1 MKVFNEI
8 EACYGAVRDVQRLGG
23 RVGLVLT
30 MGALHEGHAS
40 LIEAA
45 RRRCRS
51 VAVTI
56 FVNPTQFGPDEDFE
70 KYPQTLKA
78 DLAACEASGVDIV
91 FTPTVETMYPRGFK
105 TTIHVSGL
113 TEGLCGANRPG
124 HFDGVTTIV
133 AKLLNILPADV
144 LFFGE
149 KDYQQLLVIRRMV
162 RDLSLPVEIV
172 SCPTVREKDGL
183 ACSSR
188 NRYLS
193 PSQRSQAAV
202 LSRALFSARDRIAA
216 GHRRV
221 MELVSRIRSEILAAG
236 PAEID
241 YIEIVDAEAL
251 DALTEVDRPA
261 RIALAVRIGPCRLI
275 DNMAVNEDVERLKD

>member
-8 EACYGAVRDVQRLGG
+8 EACYGAVRDVQRRGG
-23 RVGLVLT
+23 RVGLVPT
-30 MGALHEGHAS
+30 MGALHEGHVS

-45 RRRCRS
+45 RRRSDS

-56 FVNPTQFGPDEDFE
+56 FVNPTQFGPNEDFE
-70 KYPQTLKA
+70 KYPSDTEA
-78 DLAACEASGVDIV
+78 DLAACEASGADIV
-91 FTPTVETMYPRGFK
+91 FTPSVETLYPRGFE

-113 TEGLCGANRPG
+113 TEGLCGAHRPG

-133 AKLLNILPADV
+133 AKLLNILPADEA
-144 LFFGE
+144 FFGE

-162 RDLSLPVEIV
+162 RDLNLPVEIAA
-172 SCPTVREKDGL
+172 CPIVREKDGL

-193 PSQRSQAAV
+193 PSERSQAAV

-216 GHRRV
+216 GHKRV
-221 MELVSRIRSEILAAG
+221 KELVTRIRAEILTAG
-236 PAEID
+236 PAKID
-241 YIEIVDAEAL
+241 YVEIVDAETL
-251 DALTEVDRPA
+251 DSLTEVDRPA
-261 RIALAVRIGPCRLI
+261 RIVLAARIGPCRLI
-275 DNMAVNEDVERLKD
+275 DNVDVNEDVGRS

>member
-8 EACYGAVRDVQRLGG
+8 EACYGAVRDVQRRGG
-23 RVGLVLT
+23 RVGLVPT
-30 MGALHEGHAS
+30 MGALHEGHVS

-45 RRRCRS
+45 RRRSDS

-56 FVNPTQFGPDEDFE
+56 FVNPTQFGPNEDFE
-70 KYPQTLKA
+70 KYPSDIEA
-78 DLAACEASGVDIV
+78 DLAACEASGADIV
-91 FTPTVETMYPRGFK
+91 FTPSVETLYPRGFE

-113 TEGLCGANRPG
+113 TEGLCGAHRPG

-133 AKLLNILPADV
+133 AKLLNILPADAA
-144 LFFGE
+144 FFGE

-162 RDLSLPVEIV
+162 RDLNLPVEIAA
-172 SCPTVREKDGL
+172 CPIVREKDGL

-193 PSQRSQAAV
+193 PSERSQAAV

-216 GHRRV
+216 GHKRV
-221 MELVSRIRSEILAAG
+221 KELVTRIRAEILTAG
-236 PAEID
+236 PAKID
-241 YIEIVDAEAL
+241 YVEIVDAETL
-251 DALTEVDRPA
+251 DSLTEVDRPA
-261 RIALAVRIGPCRLI
+261 RIVLAARIGPCRLI
-275 DNMAVNEDVERLKD
+275 DNVAVKE

>member
-8 EACYGAVRDVQRLGG
+8 EACYGAVRDVQRRGG
-23 RVGLVLT
+23 RVGLVPT
-30 MGALHEGHAS
+30 MGALHEGHVS

-45 RRRCRS
+45 RRRSDS

-56 FVNPTQFGPDEDFE
+56 FVNPTQFGPNEDFE
-70 KYPQTLKA
+70 KYPSDTEA
-78 DLAACEASGVDIV
+78 DLAACEASGADIV
-91 FTPTVETMYPRGFK
+91 FTPSVETLYPRGFE

-113 TEGLCGANRPG
+113 TEGLCGAHRPG

-133 AKLLNILPADV
+133 AKLLNILPADAA
-144 LFFGE
+144 FFGE

-162 RDLSLPVEIV
+162 RDLNLPVEIV
-172 SCPTVREKDGL
+172 ACPIVREKDGL

-193 PSQRSQAAV
+193 PSERSQAAV

-216 GHRRV
+216 GHKRV
-221 MELVSRIRSEILAAG
+221 KELVTRIRAEILTAG
-236 PAEID
+236 PAKID
-241 YIEIVDAEAL
+241 YVEIVDAETL
-251 DALTEVDRPA
+251 DSLTEVDRPA
-261 RIALAVRIGPCRLI
+261 RIVLAARIGPCRLI
-275 DNMAVNEDVERLKD
+275 DNVAVKE

>member
-8 EACYGAVRDVQRLGG
+8 EACYGAVRDAQRRGG
-23 RVGLVLT
+23 RVGLIPT
-30 MGALHEGHAS
+30 MGALHEGHVS

-45 RRRCRS
+45 RRRCGS
-51 VAVTI
+51 AAVTI

-70 KYPQTLKA
+70 KYPSDIEA
-78 DLAACEASGVDIV
+78 DLAVCEASGADIV
-91 FTPTVETMYPRGFK
+91 FTPSVETLYPRGFE

-113 TEGLCGANRPG
+113 TEGLCGAHRPG

-133 AKLLNILPADV
+133 AKLLNILPTDAA
-144 LFFGE
+144 FFGE

-162 RDLSLPVEIV
+162 RDLNLPVEIAA
-172 SCPTVREKDGL
+172 CPIVREKDGL

-193 PSQRSQAAV
+193 SSQRTQAAV

-216 GHRRV
+216 GHKRV
-221 MELVSRIRSEILAAG
+221 KELVTRIRAEILEAG
-236 PAEID
+236 PAKID
-241 YIEIVDAEAL
+241 YVEIVDAETL
-251 DALTEVDRPA
+251 DSLTEVDRPA
-261 RIALAVRIGPCRLI
+261 RIVLAARIGPCRLI
-275 DNMAVNEDVERLKD
+275 DNVAGNG

>member
-8 EACYGAVRDVQRLGG
+8 EACYGAVRDVQRRGG
-23 RVGLVLT
+23 RVGLVPT
-30 MGALHEGHAS
+30 MGALHEGHVS

-45 RRRCRS
+45 RRRSDS

-56 FVNPTQFGPDEDFE
+56 FVNPTQFGPNEDFE
-70 KYPQTLKA
+70 KYPSDTEA
-78 DLAACEASGVDIV
+78 DLAACEASGADIV
-91 FTPTVETMYPRGFK
+91 FTPSVETLYPRGFE

-113 TEGLCGANRPG
+113 TEGLCGAHRPG

-133 AKLLNILPADV
+133 AKLLNILPADAA
-144 LFFGE
+144 FFGE

-162 RDLSLPVEIV
+162 RDLNLPVEIV
-172 SCPTVREKDGL
+172 ACPIVREKDGL

-193 PSQRSQAAV
+193 PSERSQAAV

-216 GHRRV
+216 GHKRV
-221 MELVSRIRSEILAAG
+221 KELVARIRAEILAAG
-236 PAEID
+236 PAKID
-241 YIEIVDAEAL
+241 YVEIVDAETL
-251 DALTEVDRPA
+251 DSLTEVDRPA
-261 RIALAVRIGPCRLI
+261 RIVLAARIGPCRLI
-275 DNMAVNEDVERLKD
+275 DNVAVKE

>member
-8 EACYGAVRDVQRLGG
+8 EACYGAVRDVQRRGG
-23 RVGLVLT
+23 RVGLIPT
-30 MGALHEGHAS
+30 MGALHEGHVS

-45 RRRCRS
+45 RRRCGS
-51 VAVTI
+51 AAVTI

-70 KYPQTLKA
+70 KYPSDIEA
-78 DLAACEASGVDIV
+78 DLAVCEASGADIV
-91 FTPTVETMYPRGFK
+91 FTPSVETLYPRGFE

-113 TEGLCGANRPG
+113 TEGLCGAHRPG

-133 AKLLNILPADV
+133 AKLLNILPTDAA
-144 LFFGE
+144 FFGE

-162 RDLSLPVEIV
+162 RDLNLPVEIAA
-172 SCPTVREKDGL
+172 CPIVREKDGL

-193 PSQRSQAAV
+193 SSQRTQAAV

-216 GHRRV
+216 GHKRV
-221 MELVSRIRSEILAAG
+221 KELVTRIRAEILEAG
-236 PAEID
+236 PAKID
-241 YIEIVDAEAL
+241 YVEIVDAETL
-251 DALTEVDRPA
+251 DSLTEVDRPA
-261 RIALAVRIGPCRLI
+261 RIVLAARIGPCRLI
-275 DNMAVNEDVERLKD
+275 DNVAGNG

>member
-8 EACYGAVRDVQRLGG
+8 EACYGAVRDVQRRGG
-23 RVGLVLT
+23 RVGLVPT
-30 MGALHEGHAS
+30 MGALHEGHVS

-45 RRRCRS
+45 RRRSDS

-56 FVNPTQFGPDEDFE
+56 FVNPTQFGPNEDFE
-70 KYPQTLKA
+70 KYPSDTEA
-78 DLAACEASGVDIV
+78 DLAACEASGADIV
-91 FTPTVETMYPRGFK
+91 FTPSVETLYPRGFE

-113 TEGLCGANRPG
+113 TEGLCGAHRPG

-133 AKLLNILPADV
+133 AKLLNILPADEA
-144 LFFGE
+144 FFGE

-162 RDLSLPVEIV
+162 RDLNLPVEIAA
-172 SCPTVREKDGL
+172 CPIVREKDGL

-193 PSQRSQAAV
+193 PSERSQAAV

-216 GHRRV
+216 GHKRV
-221 MELVSRIRSEILAAG
+221 KELVTRIRAEILTAG
-236 PAEID
+236 PAKID
-241 YIEIVDAEAL
+241 YVEIVDAETL
-251 DALTEVDRPA
+251 DSLTEVDRPA
-261 RIALAVRIGPCRLI
+261 RIVLAARIGPCRLI
-275 DNMAVNEDVERLKD
+275 DNVAVKE

>member
-1 MKVFNEI
+1 MKVFSKI
-8 EACYGAVRDVQRLGG
+8 EACYGAVRDVQRRGG
-23 RVGLVLT
+23 RVGLVPT
-30 MGALHEGHAS
+30 MGALHQGHVS

-45 RRRCRS
+45 RRRCGS

-70 KYPQTLKA
+70 KYPQPLEA

-91 FTPTVETMYPRGFK
+91 FTPSVETLYPRGFE

-113 TEGLCGANRPG
+113 TEGLCGAHRPG

-133 AKLLNILPADV
+133 AKLLNILPAEV
-144 LFFGE
+144 AFFGE
-149 KDYQQLLVIRRMV
+149 KDYQQFLVIRRMV
-162 RDLSLPVEIV
+162 CDLNLPIEIAA
-172 SCPTVREKDGL
+172 CPIVREKDGL

-193 PSQRSQAAV
+193 PSERSQAAV

-216 GHRRV
+216 GHKRV
-221 MELVSRIRSEILAAG
+221 KELVTRIRAEILTAG
-236 PAEID
+236 PAKID
-241 YIEIVDAEAL
+241 YVEIVDAETL
-251 DALTEVDRPA
+251 DSLTEVDRPA
-261 RIALAVRIGPCRLI
+261 RIVLAARIGPCRLI
-275 DNMAVNEDVERLKD
+275 DNVAVKE

>member
-8 EACYGAVRDVQRLGG
+8 EACYGAVRDVQRRGG
-23 RVGLVLT
+23 RVGLVPT
-30 MGALHEGHAS
+30 MGALHEGHVS

-45 RRRCRS
+45 RRRSDS

-56 FVNPTQFGPDEDFE
+56 FVNPTQFGPNEDFE
-70 KYPQTLKA
+70 KYPSDTEA
-78 DLAACEASGVDIV
+78 DLAACEASGADIV
-91 FTPTVETMYPRGFK
+91 FTPSVETLYPRGFE

-113 TEGLCGANRPG
+113 TEGLCGAHRPG

-133 AKLLNILPADV
+133 AKLLNILPADAA
-144 LFFGE
+144 FFGE

-162 RDLSLPVEIV
+162 RDLNLPVEIV
-172 SCPTVREKDGL
+172 ACPIVREKDGL

-193 PSQRSQAAV
+193 PSERSQAAV

-216 GHRRV
+216 GHKRV
-221 MELVSRIRSEILAAG
+221 KELVTRIRAEILTAG
-236 PAEID
+236 LAKID
-241 YIEIVDAEAL
+241 YVEIVDAETL
-251 DALTEVDRPA
+251 DSLTEVDRPA
-261 RIALAVRIGPCRLI
+261 RIVLAARIGPCRLI
-275 DNMAVNEDVERLKD
+275 DNVAVKE